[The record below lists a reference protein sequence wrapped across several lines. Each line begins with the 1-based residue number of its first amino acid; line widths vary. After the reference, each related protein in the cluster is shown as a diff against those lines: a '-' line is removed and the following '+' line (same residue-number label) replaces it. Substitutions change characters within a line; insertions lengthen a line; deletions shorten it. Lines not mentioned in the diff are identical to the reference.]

1 MIEKGNN
8 IDKINFIFKQREDG
22 QPLQIIDLEE
32 MKARILKYQAFCV
45 YSLPDSSNNI
55 IDTTDFTKDT
65 KKKKP
70 VKAPEFS
77 MDLKTAKL
85 YQKNSEHNII
95 IYDKTAEFIVRNK
108 ILEES
113 IRIYN
118 HELETKAIFRQFN
131 EMYENIIDSMQ
142 IYDIIQFYSYT
153 INDFMISDNTN

>member
-8 IDKINFIFKQREDG
+8 IDKINFIFKQREEA
-22 QPLQIIDLEE
+22 QPLQHIGIEE
-32 MKARILKYQAFCV
+32 LRERFNKYQAFCV
-45 YSLPDSSNNI
+45 YSLPDSTNNI

-70 VKAPEFS
+70 IKAPEFN
-77 MDLKTAKL
+77 MDMKTAKL
-85 YQKNSEHNII
+85 YQKNSEHNIL

-118 HELETKAIFRQFN
+118 HELETKAIFKQFN
-131 EMYENIIDSMQ
+131 ELYEDVMESMQ
-142 IYDIIQFYSYT
+142 IYDFIQYYSYT
-153 INDFMISDNTN
+153 VNDFLVSDNTN